1 MKKEN
6 LETADFEFR
15 NNFERIRF
23 PHFLL
28 FCHRARPKHFDNHMA
43 KILEYHWL
51 PRKNFIFEILP
62 LRISARLAARTF
74 SLIPPTAWTIWLS
87 EISPVMA
94 IFGRFVEVANDNN
107 AVVIVTPAY
116 IQFWVRFK
124 ICWKFKFFDEKVSNE
139 HTCIQTVPDGPSFGV
154 APSGKWRWIR
164 LSLKNDSY
172 SVPRTIFRATV
183 YEMSDDSFIT
193 SFILPVTLRPPLFL
207 GHQEVIFFE
216 NSRFDFADPCLYP
229 FRFLQRLIQH
239 TMQIHPLMSKQDQQ
253 QFQVGLYHTF
263 YPYSRLPDRQNLL
276 NYQPRQKHF
285 LH

>member
-51 PRKNFIFEILP
+51 PRKKNFQILP

-116 IQFWVRFK
+116 IQFLVRFK
-124 ICWKFKFFDEKVSNE
+124 VRWKYLFFGEKVSNE
-139 HTCIQTVPDGPSFGV
+139 HT
-154 APSGKWRWIR
+154 
-164 LSLKNDSY
+164 
-172 SVPRTIFRATV
+172 
-183 YEMSDDSFIT
+183 
-193 SFILPVTLRPPLFL
+193 
-207 GHQEVIFFE
+207 
-216 NSRFDFADPCLYP
+216 
-229 FRFLQRLIQH
+229 
-239 TMQIHPLMSKQDQQ
+239 
-253 QFQVGLYHTF
+253 
-263 YPYSRLPDRQNLL
+263 
-276 NYQPRQKHF
+276 
-285 LH
+285 